1 MKAKR
6 ILGIVAVFCL
16 VHSAMAGWTTS
27 GNNMY
32 SDVSG
37 NVGIGTS
44 KPDTKLD
51 VNGTFRFTDTMY
63 VSNGV
68 GAMNWQVKNDGPG
81 LGPAWFSA
89 FSGQN
94 YDAQIS
100 LTDYT
105 GDGAGLKYGKSVFLV
120 QGAMTDVDMIID
132 GRLGLYGELLV
143 GAPGNWH
150 MKNEGAGKG
159 PSWFGYF
166 SGQDYD
172 ARISLTD
179 YVDLA
184 PNARSMLR
192 IEGANTDTDVILD
205 GRLGVYGDLVVGFS
219 GTGLFADVST
229 GNVGIG
235 TTTPATKLDVNGYV
249 RAKGYYTGDL
259 FFQKDGQTLWR
270 MFEDQAGLY
279 VENTAS
285 GKKYDVMLRES
296 GSAKSTEGNAA
307 VAELKAENAALK
319 QRMADLEAK
328 LETLAQKLP

>member
-1 MKAKR
+1 MKAKT

-16 VHSAMAGWTTS
+16 VDSAMAGWITS

-63 VSNGV
+63 VSNSA
-68 GAMNWQVKNDGPG
+68 GAMNWQMKNDGPG
-81 LGPAWFSA
+81 LGPFWFSW
-89 FSGQN
+89 FSGEN
-94 YDAQIS
+94 YEARIS
-100 LTDYT
+100 LADYVT
-105 GDGAGLKYGKSVFLV
+105 AAPGAKSLFLV
-120 QGAMTDVDMIID
+120 QGANTDTDLIVD
-132 GRLGLYGELLV
+132 GRLGVYDELLV
-143 GAPGNWH
+143 GAPGNWQ
-150 MKNEGAGKG
+150 MKNDGAGKG

-166 SGQDYD
+166 SGQNYD

-184 PNARSMLR
+184 PNAKSMLM
-192 IEGANTDTDVILD
+192 IQGARTDTDLILD
-205 GRLGVYGDLVVGFS
+205 GRLGLYGDLVVGPS
-219 GTGLFADVST
+219 GTGLFASVST

-270 MFEDQAGLY
+270 MYEDKAGLY
-279 VENTAS
+279 VENAAS
-285 GKKYDVMLRES
+285 GKKYDFVLRES
-296 GSAKSTEGNAA
+296 GSAQPADRDTA

-319 QRMADLEAK
+319 QKMADLDAK